1 MSEAVL
7 RKIVGRYVRSIAAIE
22 KNASRENVIGDSIRS
37 QVKRC
42 LLEMQDA
49 GAHADEVSAV
59 FDNLEHCSL
68 EDFSS
73 VEPEASRL
81 LTVMR
86 LHVEFLLFVEER
98 QKLNSSAPTKAGD
111 DSFSLLTLTGQK
123 SQLEH

>member
-7 RKIVGRYVRSIAAIE
+7 RKIVGRYVQSIAAIE
-22 KNASRENVIGDSIRS
+22 KNASREEVVGDSIRS
-37 QVKRC
+37 RVKRC
-42 LLEMQDA
+42 LLEMQHS
-49 GAHADEVSAV
+49 GAHADDIRVV
-59 FDNLEHCSL
+59 FDNLEHCSSV
-68 EDFSS
+68 DFSS

-98 QKLNSSAPTKAGD
+98 QKSNSSAPTKAGD
-111 DSFSLLTLTGQK
+111 DSASLLTLTGQK